1 MIKRISLLVTAALLV
16 ATMAMAGLSGPAFA
30 GTDSEP
36 INGGHTASC
45 QGQCGADDKD
55 AVITNKNGKVNT
67 GGGLQKKADQIKPG
81 NSG

>member
-1 MIKRISLLVTAALLV
+1 MMKRIVMMLTVTAFMVAALAVSAPL
-16 ATMAMAGLSGPAFA
+16 AFA

-81 NSG
+81 NN